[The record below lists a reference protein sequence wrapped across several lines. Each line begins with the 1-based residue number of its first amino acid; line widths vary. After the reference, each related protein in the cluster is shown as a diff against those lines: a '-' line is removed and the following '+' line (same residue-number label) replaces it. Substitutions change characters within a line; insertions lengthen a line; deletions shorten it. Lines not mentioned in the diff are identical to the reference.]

1 VTHNVKASDRKRQN
15 RKTSSL
21 EVLWRRR
28 RENEKKKGEKKK
40 KKKRLEGK
48 GDVEFCEM

>member
-28 RENEKKKGEKKK
+28 RENEKEKGKKK
-40 KKKRLEGK
+40 KKKK
-48 GDVEFCEM
+48 NS